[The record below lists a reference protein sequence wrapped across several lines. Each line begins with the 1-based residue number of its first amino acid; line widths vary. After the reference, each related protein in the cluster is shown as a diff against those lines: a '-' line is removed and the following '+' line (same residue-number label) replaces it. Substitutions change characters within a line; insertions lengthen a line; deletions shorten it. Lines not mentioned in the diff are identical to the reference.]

1 MIFIFTIGASLL
13 TSALNV
19 KFRDVNFF
27 VQAILLIWF
36 YATPIVY
43 SLSQIPLRLLWIWH
57 FNPLTGAIQLMQ
69 AAVVGSAPPSSSML
83 AANIAA
89 IVLVTAVGVIVFNR
103 ESKYFDD
110 WL

>member
-1 MIFIFTIGASLL
+1 
-13 TSALNV
+13 
-19 KFRDVNFF
+19 
-27 VQAILLIWF
+27 
-36 YATPIVY
+36 
-43 SLSQIPLRLLWIWH
+43 
-57 FNPLTGAIQLMQ
+57 
-69 AAVVGSAPPSSSML
+69 ML